1 MTAPADE
8 HLLGNAC
15 REMTIE
21 ASRVPLS
28 QDMDQRL
35 LALIQETPDKR
46 HQEDPKGLIV
56 DYAHVQGKGEDGALA
71 IIGSLFR
78 REPSED
84 GVTLLSFQISCL
96 NLDEQPDPPPKEKFS
111 PLEDLLGITSQ
122 LGEVEV
128 NCSASLCLQYGCV
141 ENPVALSPP
150 ARRVRGHAHRV
161 SCAEPKERQKG
172 KWPIPSKSNRRA
184 TARWAHTVTI
194 EARGVVS
201 WQGLRNI
208 RIIVEDL
215 SKTLLKEE
223 RDSV

>member
-128 NCSASLCLQYGCV
+128 NCSASFVYSMDVSRIQLPSPLLLGGSGV
-141 ENPVALSPP
+141 THIESLVLS
-150 ARRVRGHAHRV
+150 RRTSEGEMAHTIEV
-161 SCAEPKERQKG
+161 QQAGDGSV
-172 KWPIPSKSNRRA
+172 
-184 TARWAHTVTI
+184 AHTVTI